1 MATVKENKETIT
13 RSRLV
18 GLKDI
23 CVAAVTTNDEDVYAA
38 DVPVRLYNLLGMV
51 QAGTLE
57 AAELREVINGIEE
70 EKYIFVPVVEISE
83 DKRYITTNYLA
94 EAEKGAKVLCEGKE
108 YTIKSV
114 EHVAVEQQSQGEDT
128 GEAKEEKKTV
138 IGVNADL
145 ETTAEKVGV
154 ESPVNILDTLG
165 ITQGELDSIKGV
177 LARYE

>member
-1 MATVKENKETIT
+1 MRNMPKVIGT
-13 RSRLV
+13 
-18 GLKDI
+18 GKDI
-23 CVAAVTTNDEDVYAA
+23 
-38 DVPVRLYNLLGMV
+38 YNLLGMV

-114 EHVAVEQQSQGEDT
+114 EHVAVEQQSQE
-128 GEAKEEKKTV
+128 EAKEEKKTV

>member
-1 MATVKENKETIT
+1 MRNMPKVIGT
-13 RSRLV
+13 
-18 GLKDI
+18 GKDI
-23 CVAAVTTNDEDVYAA
+23 
-38 DVPVRLYNLLGMV
+38 YNLLGMV

-57 AAELREVINGIEE
+57 AAELKEVISGIEE

-83 DKRYITTNYLA
+83 DKRYVTTNYLA

-114 EHVAVEQQSQGEDT
+114 EHVAVEQQNQEED

-154 ESPVNILDTLG
+154 ENPANILDTIG

-177 LARYE
+177 LAKYE

>member
-1 MATVKENKETIT
+1 MRNMPKVIGT
-13 RSRLV
+13 
-18 GLKDI
+18 GKDI
-23 CVAAVTTNDEDVYAA
+23 
-38 DVPVRLYNLLGMV
+38 YNLLGMV

-83 DKRYITTNYLA
+83 DKRYVTTNYLA
-94 EAEKGAKVLCEGKE
+94 EAKKGAKVLCEGKE

-114 EHVAVEQQSQGEDT
+114 EHVAVERQNQEEDG

>member
-1 MATVKENKETIT
+1 MRNMPKVIGT
-13 RSRLV
+13 
-18 GLKDI
+18 GKDI
-23 CVAAVTTNDEDVYAA
+23 
-38 DVPVRLYNLLGMV
+38 YNLLGMV

-128 GEAKEEKKTV
+128 GEAKEEK
-138 IGVNADL
+138 
-145 ETTAEKVGV
+145 TAEKVGV